1 MPVYSAFIG
10 LKSDCKSLS
19 FFTQC
24 RVHRNAILVP
34 LASCGTACAPTPD
47 GISDS
52 GDLNRS
58 AQHIA
63 FETKGVCDG
72 TTTEAVFLCGRGE
85 RRDLQPMAQGRIWS
99 EATPSGRQP
108 LAATQWT
115 FADVG
120 HPSEA
125 NKTRPERGKRR
136 RFGNFLE
143 LLNPAVKDVLRHQV
157 RFKGWRAG
165 REGRQS
171 TVKSRRAEWQIPCL
185 RDQSMES
192 LGSVPVSS
200 GSEPSYPP
208 PMHGCT
214 TGGVTLGAD

>member
-1 MPVYSAFIG
+1 MSCQ
-10 LKSDCKSLS
+10 S
-19 FFTQC
+19 T
-24 RVHRNAILVP
+24 RP
-34 LASCGTACAPTPD
+34 LMAYP
-47 GISDS
+47 IS

-99 EATPSGRQP
+99 K
-108 LAATQWT
+108 
-115 FADVG
+115 ADPVGASDRWLPRNGLSPTSG

-157 RFKGWRAG
+157 RFKGWRAEE
-165 REGRQS
+165 R
-171 TVKSRRAEWQIPCL
+171 
-185 RDQSMES
+185 
-192 LGSVPVSS
+192 
-200 GSEPSYPP
+200 
-208 PMHGCT
+208 
-214 TGGVTLGAD
+214 GVVDCGIRGEQNGKFRVCEISQ